1 MINPMNLHGEV
12 KKKALEKLKELYP
25 DGKPIYEH
33 WQRCL
38 NAYRCGYW
46 TAPDKIDDV
55 WRDCEPGRLGSWL
68 SLYNSS
74 IRHGYCRDWERMIFR
89 YFSEPQYCVF
99 LELIMACSQV
109 TDNELLHNAKKEIG
123 SGQPLT
129 VAQPNMDSYE
139 IDEDALK
146 EWLDEAEPG
155 KNHPY
160 YVTVDDHTD
169 DAIGTIAAHH
179 TPYDLQQFEYCSEA
193 MRMFEEGYIAGIEDC
208 ALNWKNT
215 YVTDQILDELK
226 QLNILLRE
234 GIAVSGLR
242 NIILPK
248 LSDDVRPFFALI
260 LDAAEAEH
268 SREEAEKNV

>member
-55 WRDCEPGRLGSWL
+55 WRDCEPGKLGSWL

-89 YFSEPQYCVF
+89 YFAEPQYCVF
-99 LELIMACSQV
+99 LELVMLCSPV
-109 TDNELLHNAKKEIG
+109 TENDLLYNAKKEIG
-123 SGQPLT
+123 SGKQFIVNQPT
-129 VAQPNMDSYE
+129 MDSYE
-139 IDEDALK
+139 VDEDTLRK
-146 EWLDEAEPG
+146 WLDKSEPN
-155 KNHPY
+155 KKHPY
-160 YVTVDDHTD
+160 CMTVSDRES

-179 TPYDLQQFEYCSEA
+179 NPYDLQQFEYCSEA
-193 MRMFEEGYIAGIEDC
+193 MQLFEEGYIAGIEDC
-208 ALNWKNT
+208 AMNWKNT

-226 QLNILLRE
+226 HLNNLLRE
-234 GIAVSGLR
+234 GIPISGLR
-242 NIILPK
+242 NIILPE
-248 LSDDVRPFFALI
+248 LPDDVRPFFTLV
-260 LDAAEAEH
+260 LDAAEAE
-268 SREEAEKNV
+268 RNRAEADRDV

>member
-1 MINPMNLHGEV
+1 MMNPMNLYDTV
-12 KKKALEKLKELYP
+12 KKNALDKLKTLYP

-38 NAYRCGYW
+38 SAYRCGYW

-55 WRDCEPGRLGSWL
+55 WRDCEPGKLGTWL

-89 YFSEPQYCVF
+89 YFAEPQYYVF

-109 TDNELLHNAKKEIG
+109 TDSELLYNAKREIG
-123 SGQPLT
+123 SGKQFVVNQPT
-129 VAQPNMDSYE
+129 MDSYE
-139 IDEDALK
+139 IDEDTLRK
-146 EWLDEAEPG
+146 WYDEIEPD
-155 KNHPY
+155 KKHPY
-160 YVTVDDHTD
+160 YVTAEDREN

-179 TPYDLQQFEYCSEA
+179 NPYDLQQFEYCSEA
-193 MRMFEEGYIAGIEDC
+193 MQLFEEGYIAGIEDC

-215 YVTDQILDELK
+215 YVTDEILDELK
-226 QLNILLRE
+226 HLNNLLRE
-234 GIAVSGLR
+234 GIPISGLR
-242 NIILPK
+242 NIILPE
-248 LSDDVRPFFALI
+248 LPDDVRPFFTLI

-268 SREEAEKNV
+268 SREEAEKNI

>member
-1 MINPMNLHGEV
+1 MMNPMNLYDTV
-12 KKKALEKLKELYP
+12 KKNALDKLKTLYP

-38 NAYRCGYW
+38 SAYRCGYW

-55 WRDCEPGRLGSWL
+55 WRDCEPGKLGSWL

-99 LELIMACSQV
+99 LELIMTCSQV
-109 TDNELLHNAKKEIG
+109 TDSELLHNAKREIG

-139 IDEDALK
+139 IDEDTLR
-146 EWLDEAEPG
+146 EWLDEAEPS
-155 KNHPY
+155 KKHPY
-160 YVTVDDHTD
+160 CLTANDRES

-179 TPYDLQQFEYCSEA
+179 NPHDLQQFEYCSEA
-193 MRMFEEGYIAGIEDC
+193 MQMFEEGYIAGIEDC
-208 ALNWKNT
+208 AMNWKNT
-215 YVTDQILDELK
+215 YVTDEILEELK
-226 QLNILLRE
+226 QLNILLHE

-268 SREEAEKNV
+268 SREEAEKNA

>member
-1 MINPMNLHGEV
+1 MMNPMNLHDNV
-12 KKKALEKLKELYP
+12 KKEALEKLKSLYP
-25 DGKPIYEH
+25 DGKNIYEH

-38 NAYRCGYW
+38 SAYRCGYW
-46 TAPDKIDDV
+46 TAPDNIDNV
-55 WRDCEPGRLGSWL
+55 FRDCEPGKLGSWL

-109 TDNELLHNAKKEIG
+109 TDSELLHNAKREIG

-139 IDEDALK
+139 VDEDTLR
-146 EWLDEAEPG
+146 EWLDRSEPN
-155 KNHPY
+155 KKHPY
-160 YVTVDDHTD
+160 CMTASDHES

-179 TPYDLQQFEYCSEA
+179 TPYDLQQFEYCSEV
-193 MRMFEEGYIAGIEDC
+193 MQMFEEGYIAGIEDC
-208 ALNWKNT
+208 AMNWKNT
-215 YVTDQILDELK
+215 YVTAEILEELK

-248 LSDDVRPFFALI
+248 LSDDVRPFFTLI

-268 SREEAEKNV
+268 NREEDK